1 MPGRLVSV
9 SSRRFLRY
17 AAFKELN
24 GKNLA
29 QAGRKH
35 NLEKNRIEEDEMKVL
50 NLYFSSTG
58 NTEKVAKKIDET
70 TRELGYPVDTVK
82 IVSKDISI
90 DILDYDFIFVGSG
103 VYGQL
108 PGKKLVDLHGALLQR
123 YVKAGEIK
131 PASPRRPASHAVVY
145 CTYGGAHTGMNEAIP
160 AVKYMGQLF
169 DHLGFS
175 ILAEWYV
182 VGEYMTK
189 KLESHS
195 VGGRL
200 GDIRGR
206 PNQADLLEVAEKVKG
221 VLQSVSG

>member
-1 MPGRLVSV
+1 
-9 SSRRFLRY
+9 
-17 AAFKELN
+17 
-24 GKNLA
+24 
-29 QAGRKH
+29 
-35 NLEKNRIEEDEMKVL
+35 MKVL

-58 NTEKVAKKIDET
+58 NTEKVAKTIDET

-82 IVSKDISI
+82 IVSKDISL

-123 YVKAGEIK
+123 YVKAGEIM
-131 PASPRRPASHAVVY
+131 PASPKRPSSHVVVY
-145 CTYGGAHTGMNEAIP
+145 CTYGGVHTGINEAVP

-169 DHLGFS
+169 DHLGFT

-182 VGEYMTK
+182 VGEYKTK

-206 PNQADLLEVAEKVKG
+206 PNRADLLEVAEKVKG
-221 VLQSVSG
+221 VLISVDGK